1 MQGLVERS
9 PGVGDPL
16 AAQLSRT
23 LVQAPVDVLRV
34 KEHQLPSHA
43 RYHAVGV

>member
-1 MQGLVERS
+1 MQRLGERS

-16 AAQLSRT
+16 AAELART
-23 LVQAPVDVLRV
+23 LVQAPVDVLGV

-43 RYHAVGV
+43 RYHLRGV